1 MTEKDLQGKRVLI
14 TGASSGIGKKTA
26 EEFAAR
32 GADIAVASRRK
43 GVLNKIAET
52 LENESD
58 TQALAVQ
65 MDVTD
70 EIQVAQGVSSII
82 DAFGGLDIVVN
93 NAGTGCAGP
102 ITETS
107 TEEYRSVMSVNVDGM
122 FFVTRETMPHLQMS
136 EGSLL
141 FVGSTSGR
149 YPRPGYPIYAASKW
163 WTRGFALSIAGQAG
177 ENGVAVTLINPGT
190 TRTDFGS
197 SFRTS
202 NSKKYDIG
210 EALDPEDVA
219 ETIAFAAKQEAPT
232 TISELAVTMR
242 DSLSNS

>member
-1 MTEKDLQGKRVLI
+1 MVEKDLRGRRALI
-14 TGASSGIGKKTA
+14 TGASSGIRRKTA

-32 GADIAVASRRK
+32 GADVAVASRRED
-43 GVLNKIAET
+43 VLKELAET
-52 LENESD
+52 LENEAD
-58 TQALAVQ
+58 IEALAVE

-70 EIQVAQGVSSII
+70 ETQVARGVSSIV

-93 NAGTGCAGP
+93 NAGIGCGGP
-102 ITETS
+102 ITQVS

-122 FFVTRETMPHLQMS
+122 FFVTRETMPHLLDS
-136 EGSLL
+136 EGALL

-149 YPRPGYPIYAASKW
+149 YPRPDYPIYAASKW

-177 ENGVAVTLINPGT
+177 EDGVAVTLINPGT

-197 SFRTS
+197 SFRAS
-202 NSKKYDIG
+202 NTEKYDAG
-210 EALDPEDVA
+210 EALDPKDVA

-242 DSLSNS
+242 DSLSNT